1 MSRCRV
7 PLVLAGLTLASLAC
21 SSEDSTAPDPSGA
34 GGSSTAGTT
43 STTSAASTTTTA
55 TVTTTSTN
63 STSGTGGAGGDGG
76 TGGQGGTG
84 GDGGEGGTG
93 PVCNTGPGDGLCY
106 AACRVDG
113 TVYEAC
119 GLDHAASGTLGV
131 LWSGHACGHR
141 QAMVDAGAIA
151 LGEEAWPGVCETGT
165 ACEVVL
171 NGGPTFAGVCD

>member
-1 MSRCRV
+1 MNRAIV
-7 PLVLAGLTLASLAC
+7 VGVLVAAC
-21 SSEDSTAPDPSGA
+21 
-34 GGSSTAGTT
+34 GGSDGAETEG
-43 STTSAASTTTTA
+43 ASTTTT
-55 TVTTTSTN
+55 TTTSASSSSSAA
-63 STSGTGGAGGDGG
+63 STSASTTSATSSAAGEGGAGGSGGDGG

-84 GDGGEGGTG
+84 GDGGQGGAG
-93 PVCNTGPGDGLCY
+93 PVCNTGSGDGLCY

-113 TVYEAC
+113 TVYESC
-119 GLDHAASGTLGV
+119 GLDHAAPGTLGV

-165 ACEVVL
+165 ACEVVF